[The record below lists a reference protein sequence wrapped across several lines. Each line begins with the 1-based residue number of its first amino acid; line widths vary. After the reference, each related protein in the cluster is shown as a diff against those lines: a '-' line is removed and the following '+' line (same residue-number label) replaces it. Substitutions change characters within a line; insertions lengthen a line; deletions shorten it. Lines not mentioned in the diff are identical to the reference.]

1 MRSCAGKLC
10 YNLFMQH
17 QRVLIVEDQRDIAR
31 MMHSAIQLMDPS
43 LEVVDALSAEEAS
56 LELIER
62 GADLL
67 IVDVRLPGISGLE
80 LLERWRKQN
89 INVPVIITTGFAE
102 AATREKA
109 QSLGVKAF
117 FAKPLPMDDFLNA
130 VRSILAGKEFHPGE
144 DRTAKVVTDLR
155 KKTNA
160 DAVWLCQES
169 GLVALRAGDLL
180 DINESEVETVL
191 QAMGVIQRRASIFLG
206 DPKMDS
212 PSVYMVKGEKRTMV
226 VSPIPNG
233 ASLVLLFSKAVATE
247 QLCGTIG
254 DSVRR
259 LEDIYRATGPTAE
272 GGIIPMPAW
281 VQDAFGGEKP
291 PETGPLNMPKKPVE
305 PEEAKS
311 FWEDADLEGSGF
323 LMPGK
328 LNFAEAERLGLAPG
342 EKACDPYRILD

>member
-1 MRSCAGKLC
+1 
-10 YNLFMQH
+10 MQR

-43 LEVVDALSAEEAS
+43 LEVMDALSAEEAS
-56 LELIER
+56 LELTER

-67 IVDVRLPGISGLE
+67 VVDVRLPGISGLE
-80 LLERWRKQN
+80 LIERWQKQN
-89 INVPVIITTGFAE
+89 IRVPVIVTTGFAE
-102 AATREKA
+102 PATREKA
-109 QSLGVKAF
+109 ESLGVKAF

-130 VRSILAGKEFHPGE
+130 VRSILEGKEFQHGE
-144 DRTAKVVTDLR
+144 DRTAKVITDLR
-155 KKTNA
+155 KDTGA

-191 QAMGVIQRRASIFLG
+191 QAMGVIQRRASAFLG

-212 PSVYMVKGEKRTMV
+212 PSVYLVKGAKRTMV
-226 VSPIPNG
+226 VTPIPNG
-233 ASLVLLFSKAVATE
+233 ASLVLLFTKAISTE
-247 QLCGTIG
+247 QLCGSIG

-259 LEDIYRATGPTAE
+259 LEEIYHAAEPAAE

-281 VQDAFGGEKP
+281 VQEAFGVEKP
-291 PETGPLNMPKKPVE
+291 PETGPLNMPKTPVE

-311 FWEDADLEGSGF
+311 FWEDADLSVPGL
-323 LMPGK
+323 LMPGQ
-328 LNFAEAERLGLAPG
+328 LNFDEAERLGLAPG
-342 EKACDPYRILD
+342 EKATDPYRVLE